1 MLSANKGGA
10 QTQSAQFLLPFYR
23 ILSTRKVW
31 WGLGFFSVRLL
42 PQDLAGDIDRRRVLL
57 HFVSSA
63 KPVATCKVTLAVNDV
78 QFADVPLKVVN
89 VSGHVKAGINSI
101 SISGSGIPRDL
112 CVGVLVVDRTEDLKL
127 VAPLAG
133 DGQGIHD
140 VSAAKALSAL
150 MDDKE
155 NRDAIVDCATVSLN
169 CPLKRARLVVPCRG
183 ADCRHVQCFDALA
196 YLRLNEAT
204 VRPLWRCPVCD
215 KDVDVRALRL
225 DLFTLEV
232 LRQVAESCDAVK
244 LFGGG
249 LWTAVDKRAD
259 VICIEDSPARPLR
272 LVNRELEVS
281 FIDLT
286 ASFTEDA

>member
-127 VAPLAG
+127 VAPLAD